1 MINKNNMLNN
11 NRFNNNKMKMTG
23 TNKGGAGENST
34 NTQDK
39 HFKRSF
45 PLEKSE
51 EEVRAIMEK
60 YLKDQ
65 DFVVSK
71 KYGGQTYRSETAN
84 MFGFKYLKWSYKEGN
99 FSLEAWLYGTLNIDW
114 NMNNAG
120 FLAYTIINPYK
131 KSLLA
136 LIGTLKKEG

>member
-1 MINKNNMLNN
+1 MLNKNNMLNKNMLN
-11 NRFNNNKMKMTG
+11 NKMTG
-23 TNKGGAGENST
+23 TN
-34 NTQDK
+34 TQEK

-51 EEVRAIMEK
+51 EEVREIMGK
-60 YLKDQ
+60 YLKEQ
-65 DFVVSK
+65 EFVVSK

-136 LIGTLKKEG
+136 LIKTLKKEG

>member
-1 MINKNNMLNN
+1 MLNKNNTLNKNMLNN
-11 NRFNNNKMKMTG
+11 KMTG
-23 TNKGGAGENST
+23 TNKAGAGKDGT
-34 NTQDK
+34 NTQEK
-39 HFKRSF
+39 HFNRSF

-51 EEVRAIMEK
+51 EEVREIMEK
-60 YLKDQ
+60 YLKEQ
-65 DFVVSK
+65 EFVVSK

-136 LIGTLKKEG
+136 LIKTLKKEG